1 MKKSI
6 IFLFCIKISFAQGL
20 LPGAYKLNISD
31 FDSTAYNGLKSNMVS
46 DIIPYLED
54 NLVWLGTGSGLSVLR
69 DSTSIFTISS
79 KADIS
84 PGQLTNLTPEGGVVA
99 LASYKK
105 TLFASFATSG
115 EDITIGNGI
124 LYSDDA
130 SGNSIDWT
138 YFEQPIDSESDS
150 LAPFAKRFFKGL
162 PITVKEANVTYDA
175 AISGNYIWITSW
187 AGGLRRYNI
196 LQKVWER
203 VPLPQDGDQTLNTCD
218 PTNYIDTQIGDV
230 LKDFYL
236 NPRDPW
242 DGSSVK
248 NSDTKTYG
256 NHNHK
261 AFSVIAY
268 GDTVW
273 VGTANGINRGLIGSN
288 GCVNWQHYTVD
299 DGLSGGFIV
308 DLERQVVNGIP
319 VIWAASVTAGE
330 GEISGVSY
338 SNDDGESWHST
349 LIGERVYNITTADS
363 TVLVASKSGLWKTFT
378 DNPLDI
384 AKPWAKYKPMKQTI
398 QIGSTGTYD
407 MDEIL
412 TDEVVGVAYD
422 TRPYYSSSA
431 AIWIGSWDGLARTM
445 DSGGNNWHI
454 YRTNY
459 DAEKVYAYP
468 NPFSP
473 YEHNQLGGEGY
484 VHIHATVKTSFVV
497 KMEIYNFAMEP
508 VLETEFDRRQA
519 NTGSMKWNGKDK
531 NGRLVDNGTYFIR
544 LEYDQ
549 KTKWIKLIVI
559 K

>member
-1 MKKSI
+1 MKKLI
-6 IFLFCIKISFAQGL
+6 ILVFCLNIVLAQTL

-31 FDSTAYNGLKSNMVS
+31 FDSSAYKGLKSNMIS
-46 DIIPYLED
+46 DIILQED
-54 NLVWLGTGSGLSVLR
+54 KLVWLGTGSGLATLR

-79 KADIS
+79 KTDIS
-84 PGQLTNLTPEGGVVA
+84 PGQLTNITPTGGVVA
-99 LASYKK
+99 LTSYRK
-105 TLFASFATSG
+105 TLFAAFATSG
-115 EDITIGNGI
+115 EEITIGNGLI
-124 LYSDDA
+124 YSSDA
-130 SGNSIDWT
+130 TGNSIDWT
-138 YFEQPIDSESDS
+138 YFEQQVDTEADS

-203 VPLPQDGDQTLNTCD
+203 VPLPQDSDQILNTCESSSYND
-218 PTNYIDTQIGDV
+218 TSVGYI

-242 DGSSVK
+242 DGSSTK
-248 NSDTKTYG
+248 NSDSKLYG

-261 AFSVIAY
+261 AFSVIAF

-273 VGTANGINRGLIGSN
+273 VGTANGINRGLIGEN
-288 GCVNWQHYTVD
+288 GCVNWKHYTVN
-299 DGLSGGFIV
+299 DGLSGGFVV
-308 DLERQVVNGIP
+308 DLERQLVNGHS
-319 VIWAASVTAGE
+319 VIWAATVTAGQ
-330 GEISGVSY
+330 GEKSGISF

-349 LIGERVYNITTADS
+349 LINERVYNITAADS
-363 TVLVASKSGLWKTFT
+363 IVLVASKSGLWKTVT

-384 AKPWAKYKPMKQTI
+384 ARPWAKYKPAKQAI
-398 QIGSTGTYD
+398 QIGSTGTFD

-412 TDEVVGVAYD
+412 TDEVVGVSYD
-422 TRPYYSSSA
+422 NRPYFSSLGTV
-431 AIWIGSWDGLARTM
+431 WIGSWDGLARTL
-445 DSGGNNWHI
+445 DSRGSNWNI
-454 YRTNY
+454 YRSNF
-459 DAEKVYAYP
+459 DMGKVYAYP

-473 YEHNQLGGEGY
+473 FEHNQLSGDGY
-484 VHIHATVKTSFVV
+484 VHIHASVKTSFVV
-497 KMEIYNFAMEP
+497 KMDIYNFAMEP
-508 VLETEFDRRQA
+508 VLQTEFDRRQA